1 MLVSFNWLKE
11 YLDLSDVDP
20 LKLGE
25 KLSLTGIEVENVYQL
40 GEEISQLLVGEI
52 VECTPIPDTHLYA
65 AKVNVDRD
73 ELQEIVCG
81 APNVEKG
88 QKVIVAMP
96 GARLPGGME
105 IGEREMHGYPSNG
118 MICSLQE
125 LGFPEKVVP
134 KQYVEGIYVFPD
146 NIIVGED
153 AKIVLGLDDT
163 IYDFDLT
170 PNRSDALSMRGVAH
184 EVGAILSQVPEFEE
198 IELIENKEHQI
209 EDMMTISVDNPEDA
223 PIYSVRIIEDLQ
235 VQESPMWL
243 QRKLMASGMR
253 PIDNLVDVT
262 NYIMMEYGQPLHAFD
277 KDLITTN
284 EIRVRRAEE
293 GETLITLDGKERQ
306 LDAEDIV
313 ITDGDQPIALGG
325 VMGGE
330 NTHISDSTKNVA
342 LEAAVFNPKHIRR
355 TAGNLNLR
363 SEASSRFEKGI
374 NLAVVT
380 EALNHA
386 AQLLSQLGEGKVVSG
401 MSQATYVSAENT
413 EINLTVSYLNN
424 IIGVEL
430 TKVIIFDIFDRL
442 QFDYRDGE
450 DDSFTVIVPPR
461 RWDIKIKADVAE
473 EVARIYGYNNLPN
486 SLPVGSSVPGKLSA
500 MQKMIR
506 QTNRYME
513 GSGFNQAVTYSLTT
527 KEKANQFSIV
537 ESDDTSLAMPLSE
550 EHETLRK
557 SIIPGLLDS
566 AKYNRARS
574 TDSVLLYETGRIYH
588 GTPGESLLNE
598 LEHVTALATGNYIED
613 WTNEVLEMD
622 FFTLKGVLEGL
633 LDSYNLAE
641 EIEFRPLTVKKGMHP
656 GRTASMHL
664 QGHEFGFIGQ
674 IHPKLASSLD
684 LEDVYVFEFD
694 LQLIHDAEKASRVVE
709 EIPKY
714 PGITRD
720 AAILVNKKVTHHEIV
735 EVIEKAAG
743 PWLQSVN
750 LFDYYEGEGIDGKK
764 KSVAYSLFY
773 QNPHATLVE
782 EEVQE
787 DFDRVLKS
795 LENELNAQIR

>member
-20 LKLGE
+20 IELGDQ
-25 KLSLTGIEVENVYQL
+25 LSLTGIEVEHVYQP
-40 GEEISQLLVGEI
+40 GEDISRLLVGEI
-52 VECTPIPDTHLYA
+52 IECTPIPDTHLHA
-65 AKVNVDRD
+65 AKVNVGRD

-81 APNVEKG
+81 APNVAQG

-105 IGEREMHGYPSNG
+105 IGEREMQGYPSNG

-134 KQYVEGIYVFPD
+134 KQYVEGIYVLPD
-146 NIIVGED
+146 DIMVGED
-153 AKIVLGLDDT
+153 AKPVLGLDDT
-163 IYDFDLT
+163 IFDFDLT

-184 EVGAILSQVPEFEE
+184 EVGAILSQIPEFEK
-198 IELIENKEHQI
+198 IELTENKERHI
-209 EDMMTISVDNPEDA
+209 EEILTVGVDNAEDA
-223 PIYSVRIIEDLQ
+223 PIYSMRIIEDLQ

-243 QRKLMASGMR
+243 QRKLMAVGMR
-253 PIDNLVDVT
+253 PIDNLVDIT

-277 KDLITTN
+277 KDLIRTDQ
-284 EIRVRRAEE
+284 IVVRRAEE
-293 GETLITLDGKERQ
+293 GERLITLDGKERQ
-306 LDAEDIV
+306 LDPENIV
-313 ITDGDQPIALGG
+313 ITDGEKPIALGG

-330 NTHISDSTKNVA
+330 NTHISHSTQHVA
-342 LEAAVFNPKHIRR
+342 LEAAVFNPLQIRR
-355 TAGNLNLR
+355 TAGKLNLR

-380 EALNHA
+380 DALNHA
-386 AQLLSQLGEGKVVSG
+386 AQLLSQLGDGKVVSG
-401 MSQATYVSAENT
+401 MSQVAHVTAENT

-424 IIGVEL
+424 VIGVDL
-430 TKVIIFDIFDRL
+430 TKIIIFDIFDRL
-442 QFDYRDGE
+442 QFDYKDGE
-450 DDSFTVIVPPR
+450 GDSFTVIIPPR

-486 SLPVGSSVPGKLSA
+486 TLPVGASIPGKLSVL
-500 MQKMIR
+500 QKMIR

-513 GSGFNQAVTYSLTT
+513 GSGFNQAITYSLTT
-527 KEKANQFSIV
+527 KEKANQFSIA
-537 ESDDTSLAMPLSE
+537 ESDDTNLAMPLSE

-557 SIIPGLLDS
+557 SILPGLLDS

-574 TDSVLLYETGRIYH
+574 TDSIFLYETGRIYH
-588 GTPGESLLNE
+588 GTPGDSLLDE
-598 LEHVTALATGNYIED
+598 LEHVSALATGNYIED
-613 WTNEVLEMD
+613 WTNEVVEMD
-622 FFTLKGVLEGL
+622 FFTLKGILEGL
-633 LDSYNLAE
+633 LESYNLAE
-641 EIEFRPLTVKKGMHP
+641 EVEFRPLTVKKGMHP
-656 GRTASMHL
+656 GRTAGMHL
-664 QGHEFGFIGQ
+664 HGHEFGFIGQ
-674 IHPKLASSLD
+674 IHPKLANSLD

-709 EIPKY
+709 DIPKY

-720 AAILVNKKVTHHEIV
+720 AAVLVNKRISHSEIV
-735 EVIEKAAG
+735 EVIEKVAG

-750 LFDYYEGEGIDGKK
+750 LFDYYEGEGIDDKK
-764 KSVAYSLFY
+764 KSLAYSLFY
-773 QNPHATLVE
+773 QNPNATLLE

-787 DFDRVLKS
+787 DFERVLKS
-795 LENELNAQIR
+795 LKNELNAQIR

>member
-537 ESDDTSLAMPLSE
+537 ESDDTNLAMPLSE

>member
-20 LKLGE
+20 VELGDQ
-25 KLSLTGIEVENVYQL
+25 LSLTGIEVENVYQL
-40 GEEISQLLVGEI
+40 GEEISHLLVGKI

-65 AKVNVDRD
+65 TKVNVGRD

-81 APNVEKG
+81 ASNVEKG

-146 NIIVGED
+146 DIIVGED
-153 AKIVLGLDDT
+153 AKPVLGLDDT

-184 EVGAILSQVPEFEE
+184 EVGAILSQVPEFEAV
-198 IELIENKEHQI
+198 ELRENKEHRI

-277 KDLITTN
+277 KELITTN

-293 GETLITLDGKERQ
+293 GETLTTLDGKERQ

-330 NTHISDSTKNVA
+330 NTHISDSTKHVA

-386 AQLLSQLGEGKVVSG
+386 AQLLSQLGDGKVASG
-401 MSQATYVSAENT
+401 ISQVAHVSAKNT
-413 EINLTVSYLNN
+413 EITLTVAYLNN

-430 TKVIIFDIFDRL
+430 TKIIIFDIFDRL
-442 QFDYRDGE
+442 QFDYTDGE
-450 DDSFTVIVPPR
+450 GDNFTVIVPPR

-486 SLPVGSSVPGKLSA
+486 TLPVGSSIPGKLSA

-513 GSGFNQAVTYSLTT
+513 GSGFNQAITYSLTT
-527 KEKANQFSIV
+527 KEKANRFSIV

-598 LEHVTALATGNYIED
+598 VEHVTALAIGNYIED

-633 LDSYNLAE
+633 LDSYALAE
-641 EIEFRPLTVKKGMHP
+641 EVEFRPLTVKKGMHP

-720 AAILVNKKVTHHEIV
+720 VAILVNKKVTHHEIV
-735 EVIEKAAG
+735 EVIEKVAG

-750 LFDYYEGEGIDGKK
+750 LFDYYEGEGIDAKK

-773 QNPHATLVE
+773 QNPHATLLE
-782 EEVQE
+782 EKVQE

-795 LENELNAQIR
+795 LENDLNAQIR

>member
-20 LKLGE
+20 VELGDQ
-25 KLSLTGIEVENVYQL
+25 LSLTGIEVENVYQL
-40 GEEISQLLVGEI
+40 GEEISNLVVGEVI
-52 VECTPIPDTHLYA
+52 ECTPIPDTHLYA
-65 AKVNVDRD
+65 TKVNVGRD

-81 APNVEKG
+81 APNVEQG

-134 KQYVEGIYVFPD
+134 KQYAEGIYVLPD
-146 NIIVGED
+146 DIIVGED
-153 AKIVLGLDDT
+153 AKPVLGLDDT

-170 PNRSDALSMRGVAH
+170 PNRSDALSMRGVGH
-184 EVGAILSQVPEFEE
+184 EVGAILSQVPEFEAVNLRE
-198 IELIENKEHQI
+198 SKEHDFD
-209 EDMMTISVDNPEDA
+209 DMMTLSVANPQDA
-223 PIYSVRIIEDLQ
+223 PVYSLRIIEDLE
-235 VQESPMWL
+235 VKESPMWL

-277 KDLITTN
+277 KDLITTD
-284 EIRVRRAEE
+284 EICVRRAEE
-293 GETLITLDGKERQ
+293 GETLVTLDGRERQ
-306 LDAEDIV
+306 LGAEDIV
-313 ITDGDQPIALGG
+313 ITDGEQPIALGG

-330 NTHISDSTKNVA
+330 NTHISDATKSVA
-342 LEAAVFNPKHIRR
+342 LEAAVFNPLHIRR
-355 TAGNLNLR
+355 TAGRLNLR

-374 NLAVVT
+374 NLSVVT
-380 EALNHA
+380 QALNHA
-386 AQLLSQLGEGKVVSG
+386 AQLLSQLGGGDVAAGMGQVSH
-401 MSQATYVSAENT
+401 VSAEDT
-413 EINLTVSYLNN
+413 EITLTVSYLNN
-424 IIGVEL
+424 IIGVKL

-450 DDSFTVIVPPR
+450 GDSFTVIIPPR

-486 SLPVGSSVPGKLSA
+486 TLPVGASIPGKLSK

-513 GSGFNQAVTYSLTT
+513 ESGFNQAITYSLTT
-527 KEKANQFSIV
+527 KAKANQFSIV
-537 ESDDTSLAMPLSE
+537 DSDDTSLAMPLSE

-566 AKYNRARS
+566 ARYNRARS
-574 TDSVLLYETGRIYH
+574 SDSIFLYETGRVYH

-598 LEHVTALATGNYIED
+598 MEHVSALAAGNYIDD

-633 LDSYNLAE
+633 LDSYGLAD
-641 EIEFRPLTVKKGMHP
+641 EIEFRPLTSKKGMHP

-674 IHPKLASSLD
+674 IHPRLASSLD
-684 LEDVYVFEFD
+684 LEEVYVFEFD
-694 LQLIHDAEKASRVVE
+694 LQLIHDAEKVSRIAE
-709 EIPKY
+709 EISKY

-720 AAILVNKKVTHHEIV
+720 VAILVNKKVTHQEIV
-735 EVIEKAAG
+735 EVIQKVAG
-743 PWLQSVN
+743 PWLQSVE
-750 LFDYYEGEGIDGKK
+750 LFDYYEGEGIDSKK

-773 QNPHATLVE
+773 QNPNTTLLE